1 MKGGDS
7 LSQLTKKAIVEATLR
22 LAQSRPISK
31 ITVRDIVEE
40 CGITRNTFYYHFHD
54 IYEVLEDLIDSKFDA
69 LEGSWETDYANSTKE
84 LLAFCT
90 EYKKILYNLYKTV
103 GHETLAGYLRRRI
116 GRVLME
122 RLNAENREFG
132 ATEEDLSLIRIF
144 YEEAMTGLL
153 LRWLKDEDST
163 LLDST
168 ERLGT
173 IFDETIRECVK
184 KAAKTPSK
192 KR

>member
-1 MKGGDS
+1 M
-7 LSQLTKKAIVEATLR
+7 SQLTKRAIVDATLR
-22 LAQSRPISK
+22 LAQTRPISK

-69 LEGSWETDYANSTKE
+69 LEGSWGTDYANSTRE

-103 GHETLAGYLRRRI
+103 GHEALAGYLRRRI
-116 GRVLME
+116 GRILTE
-122 RLNAENREFG
+122 RLHAENQTVG
-132 ATEEDLSLIRIF
+132 AAEEALSLIRIF

-168 ERLGT
+168 ERLGH
-173 IFDETIRECVK
+173 ILDEMLRECLK
-184 KAAKTPSK
+184 KAAQMPSE